1 MATSFYETIATDR
14 GGDAIELQDC
24 IRRTVDQLIVEET
37 SSQRPGILLGKI
49 QSGKTRAFLGV
60 MALAFDKG
68 SDVAVVL
75 TKGTVSLARQ
85 TLNRI
90 KKDFRSFCSGD
101 NDDVLVFDIMA
112 LPSLT
117 GYELGKKLIFV
128 VKKEDDNMRRLIE
141 AFDQYPELKNRRI
154 LIVDDEA
161 DLASV
166 SFQRAKGGVAKVG
179 VVSSQIDNL
188 RKSVKSFAFLQVT
201 ATPYSLY
208 LQPEDD
214 MLKPD
219 GSLLFLPKRPKFTEI
234 LPIHPD
240 YVGGDYYF
248 EKSAE
253 EGSPA
258 FYFYKPV
265 PLAERDALK
274 EEDGR
279 RLKLENVLTVKNTEV
294 LRQAIMDFIVG
305 ASIRRIQQKEA
316 GQKEQKYS
324 FLFHTESARKSHAWQ
339 EKVVT
344 EIHDQLVKRCQD
356 NDPLFEE
363 MLKKAYENLKPSVI
377 ASGLLMPTFGM
388 CEAAVRTAIKNKH
401 LMITKVNSE
410 AAVDALLDEE
420 GQLKLRTPMNI
431 FIGGQILDRGITI
444 GNMIGFYYGRN
455 PRRFQQDT
463 VLQHSRMYGARPK
476 SDLGVTRFYAPPNIY
491 SLMRRIHEFDC
502 ALREA
507 FVSGAHDRGVY
518 FIQKDIAQNLGP
530 CSPNKIMFSSVTSVR
545 PSSRM
550 VPIHFQTVAKSH
562 GKKNLQKLDDLVM
575 SALGPKMTGGKL
587 IDLGSAVHM
596 LEKAFD
602 NLEFDEDALLDA
614 RPFLAVLEHLS
625 KASKGEFQEHV
636 FLLAATD
643 RNVVRIRKSGRFS
656 DAPDTK
662 QQSDEAQM
670 RAQKVPVLM
679 LLRQNGQEEDG
690 WRGLPFWWPLIVV
703 PANAVTCVFAGQS
716 INADSDDPD
725 GVSKGQ

>member
-1 MATSFYETIATDR
+1 MATGFYQTIAMDR

-60 MALAFDKG
+60 IALAFDKG
-68 SDVAVVL
+68 YDVAVVL

-90 KKDFRSFCSGD
+90 KKDFRSFCGGE
-101 NDDVLVFDIMA
+101 NDDVLVFDIMT

-141 AFDQYPELKNRRI
+141 AFGQYPELKDRRV

-166 SFQRAKGGVAKVG
+166 SFQRAKGGVTKVG
-179 VVSSQIDNL
+179 VVSSQIDSL

-214 MLKPD
+214 ILNPD

-253 EGSPA
+253 EGNPA
-258 FYFYKPV
+258 FYFYTPV

-279 RLKLENVLTVKNTEV
+279 RLKLENVLTAKNTEV
-294 LRQAIMDFIVG
+294 LRQAIMNFIVG
-305 ASIRRIQQKEA
+305 ASIRKIQQKET

-344 EIHDQLVKRCQD
+344 
-356 NDPLFEE
+356 
-363 MLKKAYENLKPSVI
+363 
-377 ASGLLMPTFGM
+377 
-388 CEAAVRTAIKNKH
+388 
-401 LMITKVNSE
+401 
-410 AAVDALLDEE
+410 
-420 GQLKLRTPMNI
+420 
-431 FIGGQILDRGITI
+431 
-444 GNMIGFYYGRN
+444 
-455 PRRFQQDT
+455 
-463 VLQHSRMYGARPK
+463 
-476 SDLGVTRFYAPPNIY
+476 
-491 SLMRRIHEFDC
+491 
-502 ALREA
+502 
-507 FVSGAHDRGVY
+507 
-518 FIQKDIAQNLGP
+518 
-530 CSPNKIMFSSVTSVR
+530 
-545 PSSRM
+545 
-550 VPIHFQTVAKSH
+550 
-562 GKKNLQKLDDLVM
+562 
-575 SALGPKMTGGKL
+575 
-587 IDLGSAVHM
+587 
-596 LEKAFD
+596 
-602 NLEFDEDALLDA
+602 
-614 RPFLAVLEHLS
+614 
-625 KASKGEFQEHV
+625 
-636 FLLAATD
+636 
-643 RNVVRIRKSGRFS
+643 
-656 DAPDTK
+656 
-662 QQSDEAQM
+662 
-670 RAQKVPVLM
+670 
-679 LLRQNGQEEDG
+679 
-690 WRGLPFWWPLIVV
+690 
-703 PANAVTCVFAGQS
+703 
-716 INADSDDPD
+716 
-725 GVSKGQ
+725 